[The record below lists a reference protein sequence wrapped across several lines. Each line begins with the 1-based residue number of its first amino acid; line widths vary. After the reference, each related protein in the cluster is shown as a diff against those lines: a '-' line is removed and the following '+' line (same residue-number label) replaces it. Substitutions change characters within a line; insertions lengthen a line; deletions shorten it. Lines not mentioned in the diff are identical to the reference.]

1 MPAKRAG
8 SIDAI
13 ATGGLMAATG
23 LTEQENVGDRE
34 PVLDVVD
41 RVCELCFGLFMAL
54 TFVGTVSAVG
64 AGEDAGHKM
73 FYTALGCNLAWGLAD
88 AVMYLVRT
96 LIARGR
102 RVTLAHAVR
111 SEPDAAVGV
120 RTLRDA
126 MAEWLKPLIGDTELE
141 SMRKRLATLPDVPR
155 RAVFVRADFIG
166 AAGIFLLVVCATFP
180 VALPFLLIANVP
192 TALIVSRV
200 LTVVMLFGSGMALGH
215 YAGFRGWQAGL
226 AMAALGVLLTVAIIL
241 LGG

>member
-1 MPAKRAG
+1 M
-8 SIDAI
+8 D
-13 ATGGLMAATG
+13 ATG
-23 LTEQENVGDRE
+23 LTEQQNVAERE

-54 TFVGTVSAVG
+54 TFVGTVSAVDAG
-64 AGEDAGHKM
+64 ADAGHKM

-96 LIARGR
+96 LVARGR
-102 RVTLAHAVR
+102 RVTLAHALQ

-126 MAEWLKPLIGDTELE
+126 MAAWLKPLLGDTELE
-141 SMRKRLATLPDVPR
+141 SIRRRIAARADLPR
-155 RAVFVRADFIG
+155 RAAFVRDDFI
-166 AAGIFLLVVCATFP
+166 AAAAIFLLVVCATFP

-192 TALIVSRV
+192 TALIISRV
-200 LTVVMLFGSGMALGH
+200 LTVAMLFGSGVALGR
-215 YAGFRGWQAGL
+215 YAGFSGWQAGL
-226 AMAALGVLLTVAIIL
+226 AMAAVGILLTVAIIL

>member
-1 MPAKRAG
+1 M
-8 SIDAI
+8 D
-13 ATGGLMAATG
+13 ATGH
-23 LTEQENVGDRE
+23 TEQENFGDRE

-64 AGEDAGHKM
+64 AGADAGHKM

-88 AVMYLVRT
+88 AVMFLVRT
-96 LIARGR
+96 LVARGR
-102 RVTLAHAVR
+102 RVTLAHSVR
-111 SEPDAAVGV
+111 NQPNAAAGV

-126 MAEWLKPLIGDTELE
+126 MAAWLRPLIGDTELE
-141 SMRKRLATLPDVPR
+141 SIRRRVAARPDLPQQ
-155 RAVFVRADFIG
+155 AVFVRDDFI
-166 AAGIFLLVVCATFP
+166 AAAAIFVLVVAATFP
-180 VALPFLLIANVP
+180 VALPFVLFANVP

-200 LTVVMLFGSGMALGH
+200 LTVAMLFGSGMALGH

-226 AMAALGVLLTVAIIL
+226 AMAAVGVLLTVAIIA